1 MMLVSV
7 GRSTIA
13 VNPPIH
19 FYRAMVRSSG
29 LFDDMV
35 VRSRGVKLT
44 CYIEKHRGL
53 VGNIIIRLYNGA
65 FAGLIYSLL
74 VLTD

>member
-1 MMLVSV
+1 MSV
-7 GRSTIA
+7 NTSISFFSAR
-13 VNPPIH
+13 
-19 FYRAMVRSSG
+19 VRSAG
-29 LFDDMV
+29 LFANMV

-44 CYIEKHRGL
+44 FYVEEHHVLG
-53 VGNIIIRLYNGA
+53 GNIFSRLYNGA